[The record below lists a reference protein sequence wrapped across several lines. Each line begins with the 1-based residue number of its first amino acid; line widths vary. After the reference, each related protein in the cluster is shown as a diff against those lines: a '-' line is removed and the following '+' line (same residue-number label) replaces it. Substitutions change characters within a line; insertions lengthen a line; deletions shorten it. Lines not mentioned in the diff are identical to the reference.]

1 MNSELFSMLNM
12 EDDEFDALFGPTS
25 GAKNPFADEIEGDPI
40 FSERGGKKQR
50 GPLSRPIDLGI

>member
-1 MNSELFSMLNM
+1 MLNM

-25 GAKNPFADEIEGDPI
+25 GGTKNPFADEIEGDPI

-50 GPLSRPIDLGI
+50 GQLSRPIDLGI